1 MLYIFQLIALLI
13 GYIGFIYYETRKY
26 IISQTNIKTGGE
38 APLQPPPII
47 D

>member
-1 MLYIFQLIALLI
+1 MLYIFQLIVMVI
-13 GYIGFIYYETRKY
+13 GYISFIYYETRKY
-26 IISQTNIKTGGE
+26 IISQTNIKAGGE